1 MNKVTAFRPDWVSE
15 PSETIIDI
23 LAKKQ
28 ISFQEFSEQ
37 MSRPVEKV
45 NEILNGNIRID
56 KEIARQLELILGP
69 PANFWIERENQF
81 QNDSSLLESIKL
93 ANEKKEWLKIIPV
106 KEMLKLGWLTSFDN
120 STDIVEKCLNFF
132 GVSDIRT
139 WHEKY
144 NSEIGMALFK
154 MTSSFTSE
162 PGAIAAW
169 IRQGEILSQSINC
182 KKWNSDNFLKSLS
195 SIRNLTFKKDPSNF
209 IPELTKLCAESGV
222 VLIITQAPT
231 GCKASGATKFITPDK
246 ALLMLSFR
254 YLTNDH
260 FWFTFFH
267 EAGHLL
273 LHSSNSLHVEG
284 SWITNGNEED
294 EANHF
299 AANILIP
306 EEFKEK
312 FLKLR
317 SNRNEVIKFAR
328 FINIH
333 PGIVVGQLQHLNIIN
348 RSHLNALKRR
358 YTWK

>member
-1 MNKVTAFRPDWVSE
+1 MSKTTAFGPDWVSE
-15 PSETIIDI
+15 PSDTIIDI
-23 LAKKQ
+23 LSKKQ

-37 MSRPVEKV
+37 MSRPVDKI
-45 NEILNGNIRID
+45 NELLKGKIRID
-56 KEIARQLELILGP
+56 KEIAEKLEIVLGP

-81 QNDSSLLESIKL
+81 QKDFFLLESQKL
-93 ANEKKEWLKIIPV
+93 ENEKREWLTLIPV
-106 KEMLKLGWLTSFDN
+106 KEMLKLGWLTNFDN
-120 STDIVEKCLNFF
+120 SIDVVEKCLNFF
-132 GVSDIRT
+132 GVPSIRA

-169 IRQGEILSQSINC
+169 IRQGEILSQSIGCN
-182 KKWNSDNFLKSLS
+182 KWDSGNFLKSLS
-195 SIRNLTFKKDPSNF
+195 AIRNLTFKKDPSNF

-222 VLIITQAPT
+222 AVIIARAPS
-231 GCKASGATKFITPDK
+231 GCKASGATKFISSDK

-254 YLTNDH
+254 YLSNDH

-267 EAGHLL
+267 EAGHLI
-273 LHSSNSLHVEG
+273 LHSSNPLHVEG

-294 EANHF
+294 EANQF
-299 AANILIP
+299 AENILIP
-306 EEFKEK
+306 VEFKER
-312 FLKLR
+312 FQKLR

-333 PGIVVGQLQHLNIIN
+333 PGIVVGQLQHRNIIS
-348 RSHLNALKRR
+348 RSHLNALKRK

>member
-1 MNKVTAFRPDWVSE
+1 MSKTTAFRPDWVSE
-15 PSETIIDI
+15 PSDTIIDI

-37 MSRPVEKV
+37 MSRPVNKV
-45 NEILNGNIRID
+45 NGLLNGKIRID
-56 KEIARQLELILGP
+56 KEIAQQLEIVLGP

-81 QNDSSLLESIKL
+81 QKDFSLLESQNL
-93 ANEKKEWLKIIPV
+93 ENEKKEWLKLIPV
-106 KEMLKLGWLTSFDN
+106 KEMLKLGWLDNFDD
-120 STDIVEKCLNFF
+120 SIDVVEKCLNFF
-132 GVSDIRT
+132 GVANIRT

-182 KKWNSDNFLKSLS
+182 NKWDSDNFLKSLS
-195 SIRNLTFKKDPSNF
+195 AIRSLTFKKDPSNF

-222 VLIITQAPT
+222 AVIIARTPS
-231 GCKASGATKFITPDK
+231 GCKASGATKFINPDK

-254 YLTNDH
+254 YLSNDH

-284 SWITNGNEED
+284 SWITNENEEA
-294 EANHF
+294 EANQF
-299 AANILIP
+299 AADVLIP

-312 FLKLR
+312 FQKLR

-333 PGIVVGQLQHLNIIN
+333 PGIVVGQLQHLNRIN
-348 RSHLNALKRR
+348 RSHLNTLKRR
-358 YTWK
+358 YTWI